1 MVITR
6 GRINRVR
13 SALAVVAILGCA
25 GCTSAGSGAPE
36 DAWQVVTPPGI
47 AAVSVAVAGEE
58 VLIGGSNDGRPA
70 VARLEH
76 GSWQDLQVVPA
87 TAYGRQATLIHLAAD
102 PDGRI
107 VAMGTATGGAHLNP
121 RWTTWI
127 GTTGSIVEEPQT
139 VETFGGPNAGG
150 ITDVIAGDVP
160 VVVGSW
166 SLSAGAVGVAV
177 WGHDGNTWVRRPS
190 PPVLFGNSAAMT
202 AATAAAAA
210 GDVAVIAGLVTTFRQ
225 GSVHQQ
231 GAVWVSGPD
240 RRTWTRVDLDTSED
254 NSAATDVSCSSGACL
269 VVGRVGDRL
278 AAWRL
283 HGVLAA
289 RDDDLPDRMVDR
301 FVAAPRVA
309 LRGSSA
315 VIAGT
320 GRDEVITSSAAGQ
333 WSSAAAPPGE
343 VRRVAVAANRIYLL
357 LRLADGAGM
366 VVTRAY

>member
-1 MVITR
+1 V
-6 GRINRVR
+6 
-13 SALAVVAILGCA
+13 LVAMAACA
-25 GCTSAGSGAPE
+25 GCTNAAQGAAE
-36 DAWQVVTPPGI
+36 DAWQVVTPPGV
-47 AAVSVAVAGEE
+47 AAASMAVAGDV
-58 VLIGGSNDGRPA
+58 VLIGGSEDGRPA
-70 VARLEH
+70 VAKLEH
-76 GSWQDLQVVPA
+76 GTWQGVPLIAA

-102 PDGRI
+102 PGGRV

-150 ITDVIAGDVP
+150 ITDVLAGDTP

-166 SLSAGAVGVAV
+166 SVSAGAVGVAV
-177 WGHDGNTWVRRPS
+177 WGHDGQTWVRRPGRPALS
-190 PPVLFGNSAAMT
+190 GDPDAMT
-202 AATAAAAA
+202 AATAVGAADNA
-210 GDVAVIAGLVTTFRQ
+210 AVIAGLVTTFRQ

-231 GAVWVSGPD
+231 GVVWVSGPD
-240 RRTWTRVDLDTSED
+240 RRMWTRVDLDASDE
-254 NSAATDVSCSSGACL
+254 NSAATDVSCSGTACL

-283 HGVLAA
+283 QGVVAA
-289 RDDDLPDRMVDR
+289 RVADLPDRVVDR

-309 LRGSSA
+309 VHGGSV

-320 GRDEVITSSAAGQ
+320 GRDEVITSSDARG

-343 VRRVAVAANRIYLL
+343 VRRVAIAADRIYLL
-357 LRLADGAGM
+357 LRMADGSGM
-366 VVTRAY
+366 VATRAN